1 MAFGKAPPDWRLQH
15 TLLAG
20 LPRGSALRALA
31 KVSAGRK
38 LRLRCERSMPF
49 ELVSDFVG
57 PFMRLWD
64 AEIAV
69 SVSDY
74 DPSLAGVLRR
84 GRGEEDVLLL
94 WIDWRLHRAMA
105 PEQAARWVIDLVA
118 AGRGASGNGVPVLI
132 NDWPQGGGT
141 AGVPDSWV
149 AALGAALEEGTRNL
163 ADCHLVRLERL
174 RKEEYPAFF
183 DPRNDEVAHYPF
195 SQAAT
200 VHIARHLGAQMLPA
214 LVMPRLK
221 VVAVDLDHTLY
232 EGVLGE
238 DGPGG
243 VRVGPSSPSTPSY
256 RVWSRSD
263 RKSTRLNSSHVR
275 ISYAVFC

>member
-69 SVSDY
+69 SVSDD

-84 GRGEEDVLLL
+84 GRGEGDVLLL
-94 WIDWRLHRAMA
+94 WSDGRLLRAVA
-105 PEQAARWVIDLVA
+105 PRPSGRRGVGRVA
-118 AGRGASGNGVPVLI
+118 AGRAASVP
-132 NDWPQGGGT
+132 P
-141 AGVPDSWV
+141 
-149 AALGAALEEGTRNL
+149 R
-163 ADCHLVRLERL
+163 
-174 RKEEYPAFF
+174 PA
-183 DPRNDEVAHYPF
+183 
-195 SQAAT
+195 
-200 VHIARHLGAQMLPA
+200 
-214 LVMPRLK
+214 
-221 VVAVDLDHTLY
+221 
-232 EGVLGE
+232 
-238 DGPGG
+238 
-243 VRVGPSSPSTPSY
+243 
-256 RVWSRSD
+256 
-263 RKSTRLNSSHVR
+263 
-275 ISYAVFC
+275 

>member
-38 LRLRCERSMPF
+38 LQLRCERSMPF

-94 WIDWRLHRAMA
+94 WIDWRRPRAIA
-105 PEQAARWVIDLVA
+105 PGQAAGWGIDPVA
-118 AGRGASGNGVPVLI
+118 AGPGPPGHG
-132 NDWPQGGGT
+132 
-141 AGVPDSWV
+141 
-149 AALGAALEEGTRNL
+149 
-163 ADCHLVRLERL
+163 
-174 RKEEYPAFF
+174 
-183 DPRNDEVAHYPF
+183 
-195 SQAAT
+195 
-200 VHIARHLGAQMLPA
+200 
-214 LVMPRLK
+214 
-221 VVAVDLDHTLY
+221 
-232 EGVLGE
+232 
-238 DGPGG
+238 GPG
-243 VRVGPSSPSTPSY
+243 VVHY
-256 RVWSRSD
+256 
-263 RKSTRLNSSHVR
+263 
-275 ISYAVFC
+275 

>member
-94 WIDWRLHRAMA
+94 WIDWRLHRAKIGRA
-105 PEQAARWVIDLVA
+105 S
-118 AGRGASGNGVPVLI
+118 GRGRVES
-132 NDWPQGGGT
+132 
-141 AGVPDSWV
+141 S
-149 AALGAALEEGTRNL
+149 
-163 ADCHLVRLERL
+163 
-174 RKEEYPAFF
+174 
-183 DPRNDEVAHYPF
+183 
-195 SQAAT
+195 
-200 VHIARHLGAQMLPA
+200 
-214 LVMPRLK
+214 
-221 VVAVDLDHTLY
+221 VVAGSL
-232 EGVLGE
+232 
-238 DGPGG
+238 
-243 VRVGPSSPSTPSY
+243 
-256 RVWSRSD
+256 
-263 RKSTRLNSSHVR
+263 
-275 ISYAVFC
+275 

>member
-74 DPSLAGVLRR
+74 DPSLAGALRR

-94 WIDWRLHRAMA
+94 WIDWRLHRAVA
-105 PEQAARWVIDLVA
+105 PGQAARWGIDRAA
-118 AGRGASGNGVPVLI
+118 AGRGASGNGVSALI
-132 NDWPQGGGT
+132 NHTAQGGADACGT
-141 AGVPDSWV
+141 ES
-149 AALGAALEEGTRNL
+149 L
-163 ADCHLVRLERL
+163 A
-174 RKEEYPAFF
+174 
-183 DPRNDEVAHYPF
+183 
-195 SQAAT
+195 
-200 VHIARHLGAQMLPA
+200 
-214 LVMPRLK
+214 
-221 VVAVDLDHTLY
+221 
-232 EGVLGE
+232 
-238 DGPGG
+238 
-243 VRVGPSSPSTPSY
+243 
-256 RVWSRSD
+256 
-263 RKSTRLNSSHVR
+263 
-275 ISYAVFC
+275 

>member
-94 WIDWRLHRAMA
+94 WIDSRLHRAIG
-105 PEQAARWVIDLVA
+105 PEQVARWAMDLVA
-118 AGRGASGNGVPVLI
+118 AGLGTSGNGLTRPLHYWPVGRG
-132 NDWPQGGGT
+132 D
-141 AGVPDSWV
+141 
-149 AALGAALEEGTRNL
+149 
-163 ADCHLVRLERL
+163 RL
-174 RKEEYPAFF
+174 R
-183 DPRNDEVAHYPF
+183 
-195 SQAAT
+195 
-200 VHIARHLGAQMLPA
+200 
-214 LVMPRLK
+214 
-221 VVAVDLDHTLY
+221 
-232 EGVLGE
+232 
-238 DGPGG
+238 
-243 VRVGPSSPSTPSY
+243 
-256 RVWSRSD
+256 
-263 RKSTRLNSSHVR
+263 
-275 ISYAVFC
+275 